1 MVSSAN
7 IQTAYNQMYAEV
19 RKYVWDFP
27 AVACLADLEIAIYK
41 TCQNLADVRNKFY
54 RFRSFLTEL
63 LHTDEDL
70 AKRVDALESLIHGD
84 SVYVKLNQV
93 EEVVQI

>member
-19 RKYVWDFP
+19 RKYIWDFP
-27 AVACLADLEIAIYK
+27 AVACLADLEIAVYK
-41 TCQNLADVRNKFY
+41 ACQDLADVRTKFY
-54 RFRSFLTEL
+54 RFKSFLTDL

-70 AKRVDALESLIHGD
+70 ARRVDAFESIIQD
-84 SVYVKLNQV
+84 NEVYVKLNQV
-93 EEVVQI
+93 EEVIQV